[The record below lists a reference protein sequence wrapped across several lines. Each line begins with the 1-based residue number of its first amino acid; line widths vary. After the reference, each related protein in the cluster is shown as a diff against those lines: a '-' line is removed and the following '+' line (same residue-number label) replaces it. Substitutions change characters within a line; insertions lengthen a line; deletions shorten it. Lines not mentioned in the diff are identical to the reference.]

1 MNKYVLIALIQ
12 EIAVM
17 IECQMSLK
25 HQDLWLDKIKSKGLL
40 NIELIEDEE
49 YEKGF
54 KTTEEEE

>member
-1 MNKYVLIALIQ
+1 MNRYELIALIQ

-25 HQDLWLDKIKSKGLL
+25 QQDLWLDKIKSKGLL
-40 NIELIEDEE
+40 NLELIEDEE
-49 YEKGF
+49 YQKGF